1 MNDRDLDD
9 EGGYHGRRRAAYRSA
24 RSALRLLN
32 RSAELYRETG
42 GMPSRLPGI
51 SSYVAVMDAWKALAV
66 DASSWKDG
74 GKGKRKRDEAME
86 VIRNI
91 RLRRLRVYD
100 PRSGNDDDDGDD
112 GDAGGCRRPTNR
124 CSCYIPFSRK
134 PSSMPYEKIAKEV
147 LLSSDERR
155 IDLSRSTFPLG

>member
-1 MNDRDLDD
+1 MVPRPRI
-9 EGGYHGRRRAAYRSA
+9 EVWPRV
-24 RSALRLLN
+24 
-32 RSAELYRETG
+32 
-42 GMPSRLPGI
+42 I
-51 SSYVAVMDAWKALAV
+51 ALAV

-74 GKGKRKRDEAME
+74 GNGKRKRDEAME

-100 PRSGNDDDDGDD
+100 PRSGNGDDDGDD

>member
-1 MNDRDLDD
+1 MVPRPRI
-9 EGGYHGRRRAAYRSA
+9 EVW
-24 RSALRLLN
+24 
-32 RSAELYRETG
+32 
-42 GMPSRLPGI
+42 SRVI
-51 SSYVAVMDAWKALAV
+51 ALAV

-74 GKGKRKRDEAME
+74 GNGKRKRDEAME

-112 GDAGGCRRPTNR
+112 GDAGGCRR
-124 CSCYIPFSRK
+124 YIPFSRK